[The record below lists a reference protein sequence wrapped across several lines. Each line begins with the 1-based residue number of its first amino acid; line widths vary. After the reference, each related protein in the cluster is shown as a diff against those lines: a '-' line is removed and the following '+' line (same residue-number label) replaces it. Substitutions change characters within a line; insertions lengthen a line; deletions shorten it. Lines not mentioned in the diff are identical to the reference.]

1 MIWNRLAGKII
12 PDCAW
17 ENNDRMVGNMY
28 RVEDKFFCSE
38 KDLFLLEAR
47 LQTVLRPDE
56 NQKTADGYR
65 VTSVYFDDLF
75 DTHLQDTVDGNRLR
89 EKYRIRIYNG
99 SYDVIKLEVKYK
111 RDNKVLKKARSI
123 TSEQMR
129 TLMGGECIYSDVAT
143 TEDPITLFNLAIAN
157 RGLRPKIIVEYDR
170 SAYIYEPGNVRIT
183 LDRNIRASDQ
193 LDAFVRGE
201 RLTYEYDRDLSRVLE
216 IKYDEFLPG
225 FIAGI
230 LETGNLNQT
239 SYSKYRICRE
249 IKGE

>member
-1 MIWNRLAGKII
+1 
-12 PDCAW
+12 
-17 ENNDRMVGNMY
+17 MY

-38 KDLFLLEAR
+38 RDLFLLQAR
-47 LQTVLRPDE
+47 LQTVLRTDE
-56 NQKTADGYR
+56 NQKSSDGYT

-75 DTHLQDTVDGNRLR
+75 DTHLQDTVDGHRLR

-111 RDNKVLKKARSI
+111 RDNRVLKIARSI
-123 TSEQMR
+123 TPEQMLN
-129 TLMGGECIYSDVAT
+129 LMKGVCIHTDQDNS
-143 TEDPITLFNLAIAN
+143 EDPITLFNLAIAN

-170 SAYIYEPGNVRIT
+170 NAYVYEPGNVRIT

-193 LDAFVRGE
+193 LDAFARGE
-201 RLTYEYDRDLSRVLE
+201 RLTYEYDRDLDQVLE
-216 IKYDEFLPG
+216 VKYDEFLPG

-230 LETGNLNQT
+230 LEMGNMNQT

-249 IKGE
+249 IKEV